1 MATGPINR
9 PTGPILPGLPRAETT
24 PVETRRPDVAR
35 PGVAPPLDRLER
47 TGSNPAH
54 RDVASAG
61 PAGMARV
68 QGSLQTPAVVMD
80 PVQLMGQMKEC
91 DLSVKLPLKSTADL
105 GRWVSVREGTQAM
118 LHLAVVDGKIDFKNT
133 KFEIKDDEGKDY
145 SLDGPLWL
153 DPESVYIDDDGQ
165 LRAKMPCFPD
175 PNITKALLGP
185 DAKKVPDDPGEFL
198 QRITQGKDVAFEVMP
213 ENRVGGA
220 ASVGGTASMNST
232 SSAVEES
239 NEPNPIDEFTDLAGL
254 NFSFEGEL
262 KAGPMKLG
270 KGALLNLREGT
281 KVTATGTLADMNV
294 SMEAPVKSLQL
305 SQGDTRIQSGNG
317 NLKMDVHFT
326 KNEREEMGVDL
337 QMHAFELEN
346 FQMQAAASEGAKH
359 QIGIGKLDIENE
371 SGNPLITMRSE
382 PGGES
387 HMEVAIDRIGVEDLT
402 GKMVVDDTRGE
413 QVELKL
419 GRLAAGSQGPMNVEA
434 SLKMN
439 STEGTFSLLAEA
451 DNVDAEVGRL

>member
-1 MATGPINR
+1 MRKA
-9 PTGPILPGLPRAETT
+9 
-24 PVETRRPDVAR
+24 
-35 PGVAPPLDRLER
+35 
-47 TGSNPAH
+47 
-54 RDVASAG
+54 
-61 PAGMARV
+61 
-68 QGSLQTPAVVMD
+68 
-80 PVQLMGQMKEC
+80 
-91 DLSVKLPLKSTADL
+91 
-105 GRWVSVREGTQAM
+105 
-118 LHLAVVDGKIDFKNT
+118 
-133 KFEIKDDEGKDY
+133 KDY

-232 SSAVEES
+232 SSTVADTD
-239 NEPNPIDEFTDLAGL
+239 EPNPIDAFTDLAGL

-305 SQGDTRIQSGNG
+305 SQGETRIQSGNG

-326 KNEREEMGVDL
+326 KNGVRKWASICRC
-337 QMHAFELEN
+337 MHLN
-346 FQMQAAASEGAKH
+346 WRTSKCRRQRQKGPST
-359 QIGIGKLDIENE
+359 KLALANSILKTKPAIH
-371 SGNPLITMRSE
+371 SSPCAMSRAVKAIWKWPLTAL
-382 PGGES
+382 G
-387 HMEVAIDRIGVEDLT
+387 
-402 GKMVVDDTRGE
+402 
-413 QVELKL
+413 LKI
-419 GRLAAGSQGPMNVEA
+419 
-434 SLKMN
+434 
-439 STEGTFSLLAEA
+439 
-451 DNVDAEVGRL
+451 